1 MPPLEGKKRRQLLH
15 VILAKKKKKT
25 KNTKSTLMTQH
36 PVLGTSP
43 EDQLA

>member
-15 VILAKKKKKT
+15 VILAKKKT
-25 KNTKSTLMTQH
+25 TKSTLMTQH